1 LLVEEAEPALLSVL
15 DLLSDDAAGLDSALP
30 PSFDVPFG
38 DVPFG
43 DVPFGDVSFDN
54 VSFDDVSFGD
64 ATDSFTA
71 GSFDPDSELAA
82 FLRASDG

>member
-1 LLVEEAEPALLSVL
+1 MLVEEAEPALLSVL

-30 PSFDVPFG
+30 PSF

>member
-30 PSFDVPFG
+30 PSFDV
-38 DVPFG
+38 
-43 DVPFGDVSFDN
+43 
-54 VSFDDVSFGD
+54 SFGD
-64 ATDSFTA
+64 ATDSFA
-71 GSFDPDSELAA
+71 ADSFDPDSELAA

>member
-1 LLVEEAEPALLSVL
+1 LLVVEAEPALLSVL

-43 DVPFGDVSFDN
+43 DV
-54 VSFDDVSFGD
+54 SFGD
-64 ATDSFTA
+64 ATDSFADSFAA

-82 FLRASDG
+82 FFRASDG